1 MNGLFMPS
9 GHPAAAFASPSAITW
24 ITLLAWT
31 TLSALLLMAM
41 ATDLRS
47 RRIPNHLVGA
57 GVVSAVLQQLL
68 LPTGPHP
75 AMGPAFGTPGL
86 WAGAMAAALML
97 LVASLL
103 WRVGLWGAGDAKWL
117 TVMAAHAGPAQVMPL
132 LMFTLMAGGL
142 LAGAW
147 KLARRPNPMP
157 YALAISGGEV
167 ALVMAARAGPAS
179 G

>member
-1 MNGLFMPS
+1 
-9 GHPAAAFASPSAITW
+9 
-24 ITLLAWT
+24 
-31 TLSALLLMAM
+31 
-41 ATDLRS
+41 
-47 RRIPNHLVGA
+47 
-57 GVVSAVLQQLL
+57 
-68 LPTGPHP
+68 
-75 AMGPAFGTPGL
+75 
-86 WAGAMAAALML
+86 ML

-142 LAGAW
+142 LAVAW